1 MWSKTGT
8 GFHVVAS
15 FGRIAESTS
24 IHMLAIAL
32 ALMVGV
38 GAMHR
43 VSAR

>member
-1 MWSKTGT
+1 MWSTTGT

-15 FGRIAESTS
+15 FGRIGISNS

-32 ALMVGV
+32 ALILGV
-38 GAMHR
+38 GTMHR